1 MPDLWLKGSDSGLTM
16 LSITQIAQATF
27 VAALVVGGVPSVA
40 ISQEQAVKAESQ
52 PVVVETFE
60 SGDPAKMLGGQI
72 DVIGETAP
80 WFVHVADGKLMMEN
94 RLDPRSLHFNDISW
108 VKYPDSDQLAS
119 TEDAV
124 ISATV
129 EANNAGKGGAGIL
142 VGSGK
147 AGAYLMFS
155 VDGQGQYHVLRKDG
169 RNLRPL
175 RSAKHVAIHAGAA
188 NQVTFEARGANV
200 VFFANGVEI
209 IKIPVE
215 ISTNNAARRNGQ
227 GGVGLAAFG
236 TGTFTFDDV
245 EIARAD

>member
-1 MPDLWLKGSDSGLTM
+1 MVFTR
-16 LSITQIAQATF
+16 QFAQATF
-27 VAALVVGGVPSVA
+27 IAAIVFGGFSSA
-40 ISQEQAVKAESQ
+40 ATSQEQAGATGSRNVVAEA
-52 PVVVETFE
+52 FD
-60 SGDPAKMLGGQI
+60 SGDPSLMLGGQI
-72 DVIGETAP
+72 DLNGEAPP
-80 WFVHVADGKLMMEN
+80 WFVHVADGKLVMEN
-94 RLDPRSLHFNDISW
+94 RLDPRSLHFNDIAW
-108 VKYPDSDQLAS
+108 VKYPGSDVLAS

-129 EANNAGKGGAGIL
+129 EAKNAGSGGVGIL

-175 RSAKHVAIHAGAA
+175 HSAKHVAIRADAA
-188 NQVTFEARGANV
+188 NQLTFELRGATV

-209 IKIPVE
+209 IKIPYANRTAS
-215 ISTNNAARRNGQ
+215 IARGGEQ

-236 TGTFTFDDV
+236 IGTFSFHSV
-245 EIARAD
+245 EIARAN